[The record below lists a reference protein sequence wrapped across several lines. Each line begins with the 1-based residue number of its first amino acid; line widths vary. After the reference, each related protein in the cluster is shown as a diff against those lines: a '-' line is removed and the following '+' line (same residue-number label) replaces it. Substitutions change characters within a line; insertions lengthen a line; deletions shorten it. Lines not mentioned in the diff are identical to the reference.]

1 MKLVVNQAYENMG
14 LASSQTLGVI
24 LDGLMRNT
32 PDAKRFIDIAE
43 KQGVGAVVAE
53 RDGPFGDYSQA
64 PAGEQPD
71 PNNVIT
77 P

>member
-1 MKLVVNQAYENMG
+1 MG
-14 LASSQTLGVI
+14 LGATQTLGPI

-32 PDAKRFIDIAE
+32 PDAMQFIDIAE
-43 KQGVGAVVAE
+43 SEGVGAATAR

-64 PAGEQPD
+64 DVAGKPD